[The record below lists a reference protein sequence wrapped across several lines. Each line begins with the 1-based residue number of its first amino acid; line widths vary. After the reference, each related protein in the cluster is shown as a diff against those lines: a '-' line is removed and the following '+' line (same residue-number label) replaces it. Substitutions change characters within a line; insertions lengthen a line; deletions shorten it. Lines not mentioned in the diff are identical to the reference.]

1 MLLRLRSYAT
11 GSYTAGWAARRRT
24 VGALPPEVLP
34 KIEQLAKLLQQGA
47 NDGTIS
53 EGQIK
58 PELNHGN
65 LAGLVEDLN
74 PEAKQLLVDI
84 SMSLGANHSKK
95 TLVLL
100 FGGVTEPAPSVR
112 PQAKPVQPPQSDL
125 SLKPTMKPDVV
136 QPVLARPYT
145 LDQLVSNRA

>member
-1 MLLRLRSYAT
+1 MLLRLRSYAAC
-11 GSYTAGWAARRRT
+11 SYPAGWAARRRT

-34 KIEQLAKLLQQGA
+34 KIEQLAILLQQGV

-74 PEAKQLLVDI
+74 PEAKQLLDDI
-84 SMSLGANHSKK
+84 NQYVFTS
-95 TLVLL
+95 
-100 FGGVTEPAPSVR
+100 EPQRGNAQPAVR
-112 PQAKPVQPPQSDL
+112 RSD
-125 SLKPTMKPDVV
+125 
-136 QPVLARPYT
+136 
-145 LDQLVSNRA
+145 